1 MATPKTIEVPC
12 WERRFVT
19 GEEMRSLL
27 DLKRPQWEHFCKENV
42 ARVKQ
47 NFYGKY
53 DRQVVEQVF
62 AKQ

>member
-12 WERRFVT
+12 WNRRFVT
-19 GEEMRSLL
+19 AEEMRSLL
-27 DLKRPQWEHFCKENV
+27 NLKKPQWNQFLKDNIG
-42 ARVKQ
+42 RVKPN
-47 NFYGKY
+47 NFGKY